1 MPLKVGELFATL
13 EIDDKDFSKGLK
25 SAENQTKVLDAAIK
39 ASEKTVERYSA
50 ALKKAQS
57 ALREA
62 QQGQDALVN
71 KLNAAK
77 QAQATLQQEVD
88 RLNAAYKAQKKA
100 TGENSDAANE
110 LGLELLEAQNALK
123 KSSEEVKNLS
133 KQVRDGEN
141 NLKSWGNP
149 LTRSREISTMLSRN
163 YLDFAP
169 SLATPTRCSIPT
181 PRA

>member
-110 LGLELLEAQNALK
+110 LGLELLGAQNALK
-123 KSSEEVKNLS
+123 KSS
-133 KQVRDGEN
+133 
-141 NLKSWGNP
+141 
-149 LTRSREISTMLSRN
+149 
-163 YLDFAP
+163 
-169 SLATPTRCSIPT
+169 
-181 PRA
+181 